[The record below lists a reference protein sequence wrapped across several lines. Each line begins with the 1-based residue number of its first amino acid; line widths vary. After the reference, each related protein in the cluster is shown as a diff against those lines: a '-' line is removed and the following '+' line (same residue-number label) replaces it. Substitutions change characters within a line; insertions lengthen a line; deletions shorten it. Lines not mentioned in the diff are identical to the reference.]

1 MSADISEKL
10 QSQFILYNATIFY
23 LATMILCGTIL
34 NINAIKSALKVSAKA
49 SALVTI
55 FTEIKFPESFEAYVI

>member
-1 MSADISEKL
+1 MSADVSDKL

-34 NINAIKSALKVSAKA
+34 NINALKSALKVSVKA
-49 SALVTI
+49 LALVTI
-55 FTEIKFPESFEAYVI
+55 FSEII